1 MSVNIN
7 NEELKTCLL
16 KGCESTFINKEDVVL
31 EVFDRFFFE
40 KEDLTDTLQHPTK
53 WWKTYDVGTLHEVSG
68 RISFMWLT
76 EDGRAIR
83 SDRGSHFTILN
94 WALYNY
100 LKDKSEEK
108 KKEVT
113 EYFWNPYELK
123 YHDADQPIVLGKKQ
137 DYENDNNLEL
147 AELMEKFMR
156 EFKLVRLS
164 GPYRNKEFGGG
175 SYGHASKLLERAS
188 FTIESVQTLTNQQVD
203 FLKYIIDYYKLS
215 NIDVSGANARIGS
228 EVQVLDFSN
237 RQLIKKQLKQK

>member
-1 MSVNIN
+1 M
-7 NEELKTCLL
+7 
-16 KGCESTFINKEDVVL
+16 
-31 EVFDRFFFE
+31 FDRFFFE
-40 KEDLTDTLQHPTK
+40 KEDLTDTLQDPTK
-53 WWKTYDVGTLHEVSG
+53 WWNTYDVGTLHEVSG
-68 RISFMWLT
+68 RISVMWLT

-188 FTIESVQTLTNQQVD
+188 FTIESFQTLTNQQVD
-203 FLKYIIDYYKLS
+203 YLKYIIDYYKLS